1 MAQNVENNCL
11 MRNQVLMTNK
21 LQIEGNDPIK
31 TSPVVD
37 FKGLGVPMKSR
48 LLEVHLRLADG
59 TELYLP
65 LKRRALDKMV
75 EQMADLYRRS
85 RSGHRKS

>member
-1 MAQNVENNCL
+1 
-11 MRNQVLMTNK
+11 MTSK
-21 LQIEGNDPIK
+21 LQIEGNGPLK

-48 LLEVHLRLADG
+48 QLEVHLILADG

-65 LKRRALDKMV
+65 LKRRALNKMV
-75 EQMADLYRRS
+75 EQMADLYRRDRKS
-85 RSGHRKS
+85 HRKR